1 MQGFDKY
8 FWGQQNMA
16 SKSQEWTSKN
26 RSRLIQIIPK
36 RGVELLK
43 ENICILRVISNLGHI
58 KALLKHKWPCEMWS
72 QACILSNL
80 SVLTQRDSVIHG
92 TLQAQQ

>member
-8 FWGQQNMA
+8 FWGQQNTA
-16 SKSQEWTSKN
+16 SKSQEWTSKK

-43 ENICILRVISNLGHI
+43 ENICVYY
-58 KALLKHKWPCEMWS
+58 
-72 QACILSNL
+72 
-80 SVLTQRDSVIHG
+80 
-92 TLQAQQ
+92 

>member
-16 SKSQEWTSKN
+16 SKSQELTSKK

-43 ENICILRVISNLGHI
+43 ENICVLRVIINLGHI
-58 KALLKHKWPCEMWS
+58 KALSKHKWPSEMWS
-72 QACILSNL
+72 KICILSNL
-80 SVLTQRDSVIHG
+80 SLLTQRDSVIHW

>member
-16 SKSQEWTSKN
+16 SKSQELTSKK

-43 ENICILRVISNLGHI
+43 ENICVYY
-58 KALLKHKWPCEMWS
+58 
-72 QACILSNL
+72 
-80 SVLTQRDSVIHG
+80 
-92 TLQAQQ
+92 